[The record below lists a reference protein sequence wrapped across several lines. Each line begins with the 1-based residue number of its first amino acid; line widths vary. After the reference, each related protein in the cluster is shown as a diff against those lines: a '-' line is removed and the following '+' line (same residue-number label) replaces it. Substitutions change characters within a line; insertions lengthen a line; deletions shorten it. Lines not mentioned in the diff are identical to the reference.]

1 MHPAQRFCI
10 LPVYYFLGKELHS
23 TDSAKLFITTWRWVV
38 ITDTITSSWWII
50 KVNKKIA
57 DRDDGGD
64 GGGDDDPMHWDW
76 LFFCCGCDI
85 GRWWE
90 WWN

>member
-10 LPVYYFLGKELHS
+10 IPVTAMLWSVYYFLGKELQS
-23 TDSAKLFITTWRWVV
+23 TDSAKLFIKTWRWVD

-57 DRDDGGD
+57 DCDDGGD
-64 GGGDDDPMHWDW
+64 GGGDDDLMHWD
-76 LFFCCGCDI
+76 
-85 GRWWE
+85 
-90 WWN
+90 